1 MPIKPTEKEE
11 AYFVRMEFERKKKI
25 EMVHQEKLAA
35 KEKERS
41 RSSTT

>member
-25 EMVHQEKLAA
+25 E
-35 KEKERS
+35 RS
-41 RSSTT
+41 IRRSSQGRKRSGSWSSTT